1 MSWIKDYKKSLKM
14 KEVEEI
20 FDLILYRPLAFIFVK
35 TIIRTNITP
44 NHLTFAAIIM
54 GIIAGCFYSQ
64 GIQNCFIAGGIFYL
78 LFNVLDCSDGQLARL
93 KKNGTHT
100 GRIIDGI
107 ADYIAV
113 ISVFIGVGIGY
124 AAKSENPA
132 FWWTMLALAGLSNI
146 IHSVLVDYYRNRFL
160 DYVLERKNMFEEDLD
175 DYKKEYEAVKNDKS
189 KWLTKIIIRIYLKYM
204 EFQGSIT
211 AKKKDKKSFNTTPQE
226 YFQKNKTAI
235 RIWVLLGPTS
245 QITAMIVCTMFMRV
259 DIFCWIMV
267 AGFNAIAVTVW
278 ILQKRIDKT
287 FNTVIK

>member
-1 MSWIKDYKKSLKM
+1 
-14 KEVEEI
+14 
-20 FDLILYRPLAFIFVK
+20 
-35 TIIRTNITP
+35 
-44 NHLTFAAIIM
+44 M

-64 GIQNCFIAGGIFYL
+64 GAQICFIVGSIFYL
-78 LFNVLDCSDGQLARL
+78 LFNVFDCSDGQLARL

-113 ISVFIGVGIGY
+113 TAVFIGVGIGF

-160 DYVLERKNMFEEDLD
+160 DYVLERKNMFEEDLE
-175 DYKKEYEAVKNDKS
+175 DYKKEYEAVKDDKS
-189 KWLTKIIIRIYLKYM
+189 KWLTKIIINIYLKYM
-204 EFQGSIT
+204 AFQRSIA
-211 AKKKDKKSFNTTPQE
+211 AKKKDEKLFKTTPQQ
-226 YFQKNKTAI
+226 YFQKNKALI

-245 QITAMIVCTMFMRV
+245 QITAMIVCAICMRI
-259 DIFCWIMV
+259 DIFCWIMI
-267 AGFNAIAVTVW
+267 AGFNGMAIIAWV
-278 ILQKRIDKT
+278 LQRNIDKS